1 MCRTVTTYHANYV
14 YQFLIALL
22 YFEKMRNF
30 YIFWRNEKKY
40 HFAFFCVHII
50 HLMYFSS
57 NFKVQQPV
65 FLTNNVKSTHILHIT
80 IIIFV
85 TFQFSTEITTKFWYE
100 VTKIPSNRYF

>member
-1 MCRTVTTYHANYV
+1 M
-14 YQFLIALL
+14 

-30 YIFWRNEKKY
+30 YIFWRNEKNLSF
-40 HFAFFCVHII
+40 FAFFCVHII

-65 FLTNNVKSTHILHIT
+65 FLTNNVKLTHILQIT

-85 TFQFSTEITTKFWYE
+85 TFQFSTEITTNFWYE
-100 VTKIPSNRYF
+100 VTKIPINRYF